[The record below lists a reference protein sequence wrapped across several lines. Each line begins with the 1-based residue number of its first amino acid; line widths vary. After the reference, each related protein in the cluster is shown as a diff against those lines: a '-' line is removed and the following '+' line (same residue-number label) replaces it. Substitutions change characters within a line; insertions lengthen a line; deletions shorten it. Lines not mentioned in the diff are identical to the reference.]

1 MEDLIL
7 ISNLNDFIF
16 CPASIYFHGLYGN
29 ADKLT
34 YQSAYQ
40 INGTKAHENVDAGK
54 YSTRKNIIT
63 ALDVYSQEYGVVG
76 KIDIYDKDKKMLIER
91 KKHVSVVYDGYVFQ
105 LYAQCFSLREMG
117 YDVKKLRIHSIDDN
131 KNYEIACPEDDSN
144 MMKKFCS
151 LVNKMRIFDLE
162 KFQQTNVEKCKK
174 CIYEEACDRSL
185 IE

>member
-34 YQSAYQ
+34 YQSEYQ

-63 ALDVYSQEYGVVG
+63 ALEVFSQEYGLVG
-76 KIDIYDKDKKMLIER
+76 KIDIYDRDKKILIER
-91 KKHVSVVYDGYVFQ
+91 KKHVNVVYDGYVFQ
-105 LYAQCFSLREMG
+105 LYAQYFSMLEMG
-117 YDVKKLRIHSIDDN
+117 YEVEKLRIHSIDDN
-131 KNYEIACPEDDSN
+131 KNYDVLLPDENTE
-144 MMKKFCS
+144 M
-151 LVNKMRIFDLE
+151 LE
-162 KFQQTNVEKCKK
+162 KFQALIKKMRTFDLMNFCQINVEKCKK
-174 CIYEEACDRSL
+174 CIYEDACDRSL
-185 IE
+185 IT

>member
-7 ISNLNDFIF
+7 ISNLNDLIF

-40 INGTKAHENVDAGK
+40 INGTKAHENVDSGK

-63 ALDVYSQEYGVVG
+63 SLDVYSQEYGVVG

-91 KKHVSVVYDGYVFQ
+91 KKHVNAVFDGYVFQ
-105 LYAQCFSLREMG
+105 LYAQYFSLIEMG
-117 YDVKKLRIHSIDDN
+117 YSVEKLRIHSIDDN
-131 KNYEIACPEDDSN
+131 KNYDISRPEEN
-144 MMKKFCS
+144 EEMLKKFQS
-151 LVNKMRIFDLE
+151 LINEMRIFNLE
-162 KFQQTNVEKCKK
+162 NFIQSNKEKCRN
-174 CIYEEACDRSL
+174 CIYEDACDRSL
-185 IE
+185 IG